1 MHEMTRSRLALLAYG
16 VAALFAVRLPSFYF
30 LPQSSGSLLVRES
43 SALLGIAPHLLLF
56 AVVAALPAPVWAKS
70 AGYGW
75 LAIDMTTDIMALNG
89 VADATFLPMRYGG
102 HIAAALWIATASWQ
116 AKGATRGVGLLLA
129 LDLGV
134 YSFIAPFVSFVALL
148 PSIVL
153 LPTWFALVARE
164 ICRGAEERQE
174 VLDNRP
180 SAQTA
185 RTTAEAIIGI

>member
-1 MHEMTRSRLALLAYG
+1 MNEPIRSRLALAAYG

-30 LPQSSGSLLVRES
+30 LPQSSGSLIVREL

-56 AVVAALPAPVWAKS
+56 VVVATLPAPSWAKP

-102 HIAAALWIATASWQ
+102 HIAAALWIATASWE
-116 AKGATRGVGLLLA
+116 AKGATRAVGLLLA
-129 LDLGV
+129 LDLAS
-134 YSFIAPFVSFVALL
+134 YSFIAPFVSFVALF

-153 LPTWFALVARE
+153 LPTWFILVARHIGHGPE
-164 ICRGAEERQE
+164 AARESPDR
-174 VLDNRP
+174 
-180 SAQTA
+180 SSTA
-185 RTTAEAIIGI
+185 RRACTTANALIR

>member
-1 MHEMTRSRLALLAYG
+1 MNDMTRSRLALVAYG

-30 LPQSSGSLLVRES
+30 LPQSSGSLIVREL

-89 VADATFLPMRYGG
+89 VAPATFLPMRYGG
-102 HIAAALWIATASWQ
+102 HIAAALWIATASWE

-153 LPTWFALVARE
+153 LPAWFVLVARH
-164 ICRGAEERQE
+164 IGRGAEERQE
-174 VLDNRP
+174 AADRP
-180 SAQTA
+180 SPTRSAHM
-185 RTTAEAIIGI
+185 TAEAII

>member
-1 MHEMTRSRLALLAYG
+1 MNDMTRSRLALVAYG

-30 LPQSSGSLLVRES
+30 LPQSGGSLVAREL
-43 SALLGIAPHLLLF
+43 SALLGIAPHLLIF
-56 AVVAALPAPVWAKS
+56 AVIAALPAPVWAKS

-116 AKGATRGVGLLLA
+116 ARGATRGVGLLLA
-129 LDLGV
+129 LDLGA

-153 LPTWFALVARE
+153 LPAWFILVARS
-164 ICRGAEERQE
+164 IGRGAEDREEAADRASSA
-174 VLDNRP
+174 RP
-180 SAQTA
+180 A
-185 RTTAEAIIGI
+185 RTTAEAIIGT

>member
-1 MHEMTRSRLALLAYG
+1 MNEMTRSRPALVAYG

-30 LPQSSGSLLVRES
+30 LPQSSTSLIVREG

-56 AVVAALPAPVWAKS
+56 AIVAALPAPVWAKS

-89 VADATFLPMRYGG
+89 VADATFLSMRYGG

-153 LPTWFALVARE
+153 LPAWFVLVARAIGHE
-164 ICRGAEERQE
+164 AEAA
-174 VLDNRP
+174 DHP
-180 SAQTA
+180 APAQPA
-185 RTTAEAIIGI
+185 RTTAEAIIGV